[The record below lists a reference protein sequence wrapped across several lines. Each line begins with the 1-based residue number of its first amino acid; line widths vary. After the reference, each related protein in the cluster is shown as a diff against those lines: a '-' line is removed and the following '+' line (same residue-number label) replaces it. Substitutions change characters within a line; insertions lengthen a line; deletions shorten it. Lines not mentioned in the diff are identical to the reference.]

1 MANKSVDA
9 ESDAQTCTMTRCTE
23 PSSVLGK
30 FWSEFKAIIM
40 YYIVHIFG
48 AFSPYLAMATESVDA
63 ESDAQTCSMTHCT
76 EPSSGLG
83 KFWSGQLCERHL
95 AKDEKIFAG
104 RYADIKSKNTE
115 PLAKTNEL
123 LKSNRGALFDLTS
136 DRAEAADLFDAIF
149 QRLQQCRENVIGRL
163 DSKIDNVEQNL
174 IALGFIEKLS
184 VEIGEEEAKG
194 VSTKGFR
201 LHQEVQISLE
211 DAPISEEFVDP
222 VDNSV
227 QQVLRLQQVVETF
240 ADEAEDPE
248 DKKRNARLES
258 AVPTVKVAPNLT
270 SNVFYVFA
278 AVCCNTTGY
287 YFSAQAVRK
296 TNQNG
301 FQALPSGS
309 TFCVANNN
317 SQYWFFMVCRS
328 DMQIISQWNVG
339 NNGVQLASGTLVDH
353 LQQIFLLGTNQSLIV
368 TDLTGT
374 QLRSVQ
380 NVQCQAPISLTHDME
395 KLYILSNGC
404 VNCLSLESLEL
415 QQSLTLPD
423 HVKDAR
429 SVTASGRS
437 LILATP
443 SAVHR
448 LNIGTGGVKK
458 LIDSQDFCVAVIDS
472 GLIAVFET
480 NGNAVFLSSSG
491 QRLKSF
497 SLTNSGFNYVNYCQT
512 CRQGNYNTTCQSI
525 ICSGAY
531 LDSTSCFV
539 LLVHRSCSHQLL
551 GRVSFGYD

>member
-63 ESDAQTCSMTHCT
+63 ESHAQTCTMTRCT

-83 KFWSGQLCERHL
+83 KFWSGLLCDRHL
-95 AKDEKIFAG
+95 VKDEKIFTK

-115 PLAKTNEL
+115 VLSKTDEL
-123 LKSNRGALFDLTS
+123 LKANRVALFDLTS

-149 QRLQQCRENVIGRL
+149 QRLQQCRENVMSRL

-174 IALGFIEKLS
+174 RALGFIEKLS

-201 LHQEVQISLE
+201 LHQAVQISLE

-227 QQVLRLQQVVETF
+227 QQVLRLQQAFETM
-240 ADEAEDPE
+240 AAEAENPE
-248 DKKRNARLES
+248 VQDKNLKARINS
-258 AVPTVKVAPNLT
+258 ARPKVNVSNLPNISYEYIL
-270 SNVFYVFA
+270 A
-278 AVCCNTTGY
+278 AVCNNTAGY
-287 YFSAQAVRK
+287 YFSSQAVSK

-309 TFCVANNN
+309 TFCVAKA
-317 SQYWFFMVCRS
+317 SQYWFFMVCNS

-339 NNGVQLASGTLVDH
+339 SNGVQLASGTLVDH
-353 LQQIFLLGTNQSLIV
+353 LQQIFLLGTNRSLIQ
-368 TDLTGT
+368 TNLSGA
-374 QLRSVQ
+374 QLRSVH
-380 NVQCQAPISLTHDME
+380 NVQFQPPLRLTHDMK

-404 VNCLSLESLEL
+404 VNCLSLGSLVL
-415 QQSLTLPD
+415 QQSLKLPD
-423 HVKDAR
+423 HLKDAR
-429 SVTASGRS
+429 SVAVSRRG
-437 LILATP
+437 LILSTP

-448 LNIGTGGVKK
+448 LNICTGGVIK
-458 LIDSQDFCVAVIDS
+458 LMDSQNFCVAVIDS

-480 NGNAVFLSSSG
+480 NGNAVFVSSSG

-512 CRQGNYNTTCQSI
+512 CRQNNYNTTWQSI
-525 ICSGAY
+525 VCSGAY

-539 LLVHRSCSHQLL
+539 LLVHMSCGHRLL
-551 GRVSFGYD
+551 GRVSIG

>member
-1 MANKSVDA
+1 MS
-9 ESDAQTCTMTRCTE
+9 
-23 PSSVLGK
+23 
-30 FWSEFKAIIM
+30 
-40 YYIVHIFG
+40 
-48 AFSPYLAMATESVDA
+48 
-63 ESDAQTCSMTHCT
+63 
-76 EPSSGLG
+76 
-83 KFWSGQLCERHL
+83 
-95 AKDEKIFAG
+95 
-104 RYADIKSKNTE
+104 
-115 PLAKTNEL
+115 
-123 LKSNRGALFDLTS
+123 
-136 DRAEAADLFDAIF
+136 
-149 QRLQQCRENVIGRL
+149 RL

-174 IALGFIEKLS
+174 RALSFIEKLS

-227 QQVLRLQQVVETF
+227 HQVLRLQQAVRTF

-248 DKKRNARLES
+248 DKKRESRLKS
-258 AVPTVKVAPNLT
+258 AVPTVKMAPNLL
-270 SNVFYVFA
+270 NNFLFILA
-278 AVCCNTTGY
+278 AVCSNTAGY
-287 YFSAQAVRK
+287 YFSAQAVTK

-309 TFCVANNN
+309 TFCVANN
-317 SQYWFFMVCRS
+317 SQYWFFMVCNS
-328 DMQIISQWNVG
+328 DMQIISQWNLG

-353 LQQIFLLGTNQSLIV
+353 LQQIFLLGTNQFLIV

-429 SVTASGRS
+429 SVTASRHS

-458 LIDSQDFCVAVIDS
+458 LIDSQNFCVAVIDS
-472 GLIAVFET
+472 ILIAVCET
-480 NGNAVFLSSSG
+480 NGNAVFVSSSG
-491 QRLKSF
+491 QRLRSF
-497 SLTNSGFNYVNYCQT
+497 TLSDYGFNYVNYCQA
-512 CRQGNYNTTCQSI
+512 CGRSRYNNI
-525 ICSGAY
+525 ICHSVICCGSY
-531 LDSTSCFV
+531 LDSTGCFV
-539 LLVHRSCSHQLL
+539 LLMHMSCGHQLL
-551 GRVSFGYD
+551 GRVSIS